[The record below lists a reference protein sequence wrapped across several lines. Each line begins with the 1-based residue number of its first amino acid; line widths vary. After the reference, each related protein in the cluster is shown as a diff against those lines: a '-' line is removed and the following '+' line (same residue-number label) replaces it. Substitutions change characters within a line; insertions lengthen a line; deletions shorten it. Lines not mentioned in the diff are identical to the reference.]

1 MGNTLNGSNQN
12 GTHFN
17 NEEPNE
23 IPIYTITTP
32 KEFQDIIDKFASEHF
47 EEISSRERKLLE
59 YYIYLQANIGNNNR
73 QYLKN
78 TLDNNT
84 NFIKKVIAGMA
95 HDHDLR
101 WIEEENIY
109 QHEFIVKVSQH
120 PLMDLEKEYGKD
132 AIIHRLDVMH
142 YILKCNNS
150 FGIDCY
156 SHAKMLWIAE
166 CKRMEPVIKFIR
178 DKNSNPKERIKLI
191 WKRLC
196 SDLPLSMISTTE
208 FKSEHDALSKL
219 SEFSEDYPDTL
230 IGKIKNSLAAS
241 KSRKNNKELNQFNVQ
256 LEKKS
261 IEKIE
266 AIAELLKIRK
276 RDVIEFLV
284 NSDMAMPICAD
295 TIRRKAESEEKD
307 RLQQL
312 SQIASILYKS
322 P

>member
-1 MGNTLNGSNQN
+1 MGNTLNSSNQN
-12 GTHFN
+12 GTNFN

-23 IPIYTITTP
+23 IPIYTLTTP

-47 EEISSRERKLLE
+47 EEISDREKNLLK
-59 YYIYLQANIGNNNR
+59 YHIHFQAKIVNNNK
-73 QYLKN
+73 QYLESN
-78 TLDNNT
+78 LRT
-84 NFIKKVIAGMA
+84 NAKFLTIIIAGMA
-95 HDHDLR
+95 HDYDLR

-109 QHEFIVKVSQH
+109 QHEFIAKLSQH
-120 PLMDLEKEYGKD
+120 QMMDLEKEYGKD
-132 AIIHRLDVMH
+132 AIIHRMDVMH

-150 FGIDCY
+150 FEIDFY
-156 SHAKMLWIAE
+156 SHAKMLWVAE

-178 DKNSNPKERIKLI
+178 DKNSTPKERVKLI

-295 TIRRKAESEEKD
+295 TIRRKVESDDKD
-307 RLQQL
+307 KL
-312 SQIASILYKS
+312 
-322 P
+322 